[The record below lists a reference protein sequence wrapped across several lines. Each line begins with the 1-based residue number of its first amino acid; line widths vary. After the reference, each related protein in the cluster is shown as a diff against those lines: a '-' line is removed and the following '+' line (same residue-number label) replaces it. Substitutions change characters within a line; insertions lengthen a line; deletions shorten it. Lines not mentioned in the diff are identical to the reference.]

1 MISISIIQFAPKL
14 AHTMSNIETIHA
26 YLDSVQSDI
35 IVFPELATSGY
46 FFTDSISLAPHAMEW
61 NKHKDLLEIQK
72 RASAEKRI
80 IVLGFPELTNE
91 GIYNSA
97 GIFMPKAQESKVYR
111 KTHLFSKEKYCF
123 LPGNTGFFTVHEQN
137 MDIRLGIMICYD
149 WRFPESART
158 LALQGADAIIC
169 PANLV
174 TTLSGKVFPARA
186 IENKVYMI
194 VANRIGIEQNAE
206 EELLFRGESAIYDYS
221 GDILA
226 KASLEH
232 EEVLYAMISPEKS
245 RVKSFNSENDIFL
258 DRRPDMYA

>member
-1 MISISIIQFAPKL
+1 
-14 AHTMSNIETIHA
+14 
-26 YLDSVQSDI
+26 
-35 IVFPELATSGY
+35 
-46 FFTDSISLAPHAMEW
+46 
-61 NKHKDLLEIQK
+61 
-72 RASAEKRI
+72 
-80 IVLGFPELTNE
+80 
-91 GIYNSA
+91 
-97 GIFMPKAQESKVYR
+97 
-111 KTHLFSKEKYCF
+111 
-123 LPGNTGFFTVHEQN
+123 

-194 VANRIGIEQNAE
+194 VANRIGTEQNAE

-226 KASLEH
+226 KASHEH

>member
-46 FFTDSISLAPHAMEW
+46 FFTDSHSLAPHAMEW

-111 KTHLFSKEKYCF
+111 KTHLFYKEK
-123 LPGNTGFFTVHEQN
+123 
-137 MDIRLGIMICYD
+137 
-149 WRFPESART
+149 
-158 LALQGADAIIC
+158 
-169 PANLV
+169 
-174 TTLSGKVFPARA
+174 
-186 IENKVYMI
+186 
-194 VANRIGIEQNAE
+194 
-206 EELLFRGESAIYDYS
+206 
-221 GDILA
+221 
-226 KASLEH
+226 
-232 EEVLYAMISPEKS
+232 
-245 RVKSFNSENDIFL
+245 
-258 DRRPDMYA
+258 